1 MMKSIAITGTGII
14 CAIGNDKEQML
25 DALLRRRTGIGT
37 MRYLHSV
44 HRELPVGEVKLS
56 NDDLKTALGMDVS
69 KEVSRTELL
78 GISALRQAVH
88 EADVHR
94 AAGRRVVLVN
104 GTTVGG
110 MDITEQHYSELRAH
124 ADDHLPQEVL
134 ECLRHHDCGSTTA
147 GMAHYFDCF
156 DDYTTLSTACSS
168 AANAIILGAQ
178 LLDMR
183 LADVVVA
190 GGTESLSAFHLNG
203 FNSLMILDHEPCRP
217 FDRQRAG
224 LNLGEGAAYLVME
237 RADDVRVSQRKVY
250 GFLSGWGNA
259 CDAYHQ
265 TASSPDGEGA
275 YQAMRQALEMAA
287 LKPSDIQYV
296 NAHGT
301 GTPDNDRSESVAL
314 RRLFG
319 EALPPVSSTKSF
331 TGHTTSASGSIEA
344 VICLLAMHHHFLP
357 ANLGW
362 HEAMDDG
369 IVPTLGNDN
378 ARPVHVLSNAFGF
391 GGNDSALLFS
401 LKENVSV
408 HSEAEPVVRWSA
420 TESARTVNSLMAEAG
435 SQAASSKDER
445 GEGKSLAAVGGIRL
459 LSSVDIHDEAD
470 LPRLRNYVKP
480 MEMRRMGKII
490 KSALLSSYEA
500 LSEAGIDSPDA
511 IVTATAWGCL
521 DSSLNLLDELVDNGE
536 EMIKPTYFMQS
547 THNTIGS
554 AVAIK
559 LKDHGYNVTI
569 TQQGDSLRWAIL
581 QAVMLLK
588 SGRCRTVLVGCHDET
603 PPLAQK
609 LLSQIG
615 KGTPR
620 PSIHSLTM
628 LLSCGESSL

>member
-511 IVTATAWGCL
+511 IVTAMAWGCL

-615 KGTPR
+615 TGTPR
-620 PSIHSLTM
+620 PSVHSLTM

>member
-1 MMKSIAITGTGII
+1 MKSIAITGTGII

-362 HEAMDDG
+362 HVAMDDG

-420 TESARTVNSLMAEAG
+420 TESARTVNSLMAEAV

>member
-615 KGTPR
+615 TGTPR
-620 PSIHSLTM
+620 PSVHSLTM

>member
-237 RADDVRVSQRKVY
+237 RADDVRISQRKVY

-265 TASSPDGEGA
+265 TASSSDGEGA

-344 VICLLAMHHHFLP
+344 VICLLTMHHHFLP

-420 TESARTVNSLMAEAG
+420 TESARTVNSLMAEAV
-435 SQAASSKDER
+435 SQAASSQDER

-521 DSSLNLLDELVDNGE
+521 DSSLNVLDELVDNGE

-569 TQQGDSLRWAIL
+569 TQQGDSLCWAIL

>member
-511 IVTATAWGCL
+511 IVTAMAWGCL

-536 EMIKPTYFMQS
+536 EMIKPTYFMQR

-615 KGTPR
+615 TGTPR
-620 PSIHSLTM
+620 PSVHSLTM

>member
-362 HEAMDDG
+362 HVAMDDG

-420 TESARTVNSLMAEAG
+420 TESARTVNSLMAEAV

>member
-237 RADDVRVSQRKVY
+237 RADDVRISQRKVY

-362 HEAMDDG
+362 HVAMDDG

-420 TESARTVNSLMAEAG
+420 TESARTVNSLMAEAV

-480 MEMRRMGKII
+480 MEMRRMGKIT

-615 KGTPR
+615 TGTPR
-620 PSIHSLTM
+620 PSVHSLTM

>member
-1 MMKSIAITGTGII
+1 MKSIAITGTGII

-420 TESARTVNSLMAEAG
+420 TESARTVNSLMAEAV
-435 SQAASSKDER
+435 SQAASSQDER

-521 DSSLNLLDELVDNGE
+521 DSSLNVLDELVDNGE

>member
-1 MMKSIAITGTGII
+1 MKSIAITGTGII

-362 HEAMDDG
+362 HVAMDDG

-420 TESARTVNSLMAEAG
+420 TESARTVNSLMAEAV

-521 DSSLNLLDELVDNGE
+521 DSSLNVLDELVDNGE

>member
-1 MMKSIAITGTGII
+1 MKSIAITGTGII

-362 HEAMDDG
+362 HVAMDDG

-420 TESARTVNSLMAEAG
+420 TESARTVNSLMAEAV

-615 KGTPR
+615 TGTPR
-620 PSIHSLTM
+620 PSVHSLTM

>member
-237 RADDVRVSQRKVY
+237 RADDVRISQRKVY

-362 HEAMDDG
+362 HVAMDDG

-420 TESARTVNSLMAEAG
+420 TESARTVNSLMAEAV

-490 KSALLSSYEA
+490 KSALLSSYKA

-511 IVTATAWGCL
+511 IITATAWGCL

-615 KGTPR
+615 TGTPR
-620 PSIHSLTM
+620 PSVHSLTM

>member
-1 MMKSIAITGTGII
+1 MKSIAITGTGII

-344 VICLLAMHHHFLP
+344 VICLLTMHHHFLP

-362 HEAMDDG
+362 HVAMDDG

-420 TESARTVNSLMAEAG
+420 TESARTVNSLMAEAV

-521 DSSLNLLDELVDNGE
+521 DSSLNVLDELVDNGE

>member
-1 MMKSIAITGTGII
+1 MKSIAITGTGII

-344 VICLLAMHHHFLP
+344 VICLLTMHHHFLP

-420 TESARTVNSLMAEAG
+420 TESARTVNSLMAEAV
-435 SQAASSKDER
+435 SQAASSQDER

-521 DSSLNLLDELVDNGE
+521 DSSLNVLDELVDNGE

>member
-1 MMKSIAITGTGII
+1 MKSIAITGTGII
-14 CAIGNDKEQML
+14 CAIGNDKEEVL
-25 DALLRRRTGIGT
+25 DALLRRQTGIGT
-37 MRYLHSV
+37 MRYLRSTH
-44 HRELPVGEVKLS
+44 HELPVGEVKLS
-56 NDDLKTALGMDVS
+56 NDDLKTALS
-69 KEVSRTELL
+69 IEASTEVSRTELL
-78 GISALRQAVH
+78 GVAALRQAVR
-88 EADVHR
+88 EASISR
-94 AAGRRVVLVN
+94 AEGRRVVLVN

-110 MDITEQHYSELRAH
+110 MDITEQHYADLRAH
-124 ADDHLPQEVL
+124 ADEHLPQETL
-134 ECLRHHDCGSTTA
+134 ECLRHHDCGSSTA
-147 GMAHYFDCF
+147 GIAHYFDCF

-178 LLDMR
+178 LLDMG

-217 FDRQRAG
+217 FDRHRAG

-237 RADDVRVSQRKVY
+237 RAQDAHAHRHDVY
-250 GFLSGWGNA
+250 GYLNGWGNA

-265 TASSPDGEGA
+265 TASSPEGEGA
-275 YQAMRQALEMAA
+275 YLAMRQALSMAA
-287 LKPSDIQYV
+287 LKPDDIQYV

-319 EALPPVSSTKSF
+319 DALPPVSSTKSF

-369 IVPTLGNDN
+369 VVPTMGDNDAQVVN
-378 ARPVHVLSNAFGF
+378 VLSNAFGF

-401 LKENVSV
+401 LREKESM
-408 HSEAEPVVRWSA
+408 SDDEAALRLSA
-420 TESARTVNSLMAEAG
+420 SQGTRICDALMAEAIRR
-435 SQAASSKDER
+435 AASSEDNGV
-445 GEGKSLAAVGGIRL
+445 GEQRPVTVDGIHL
-459 LSSVDIHDEAD
+459 LSSVDIQDETA
-470 LPRLRNYVKP
+470 LPRLKNYIKP
-480 MEMRRMGKII
+480 MEMRRMGKIV

-500 LSEAGIDSPDA
+500 LHEAGIEQPDA

-521 DSSLNLLDELVDNGE
+521 DSSLHLLDELVDNGE
-536 EMIKPTYFMQS
+536 EMVKPTYFMQS

-554 AVAIK
+554 AVAIR
-559 LKDHGYNVTI
+559 LKDHGYNVTV

-603 PPLAQK
+603 PLLMQK
-609 LLSQIG
+609 LFRQIG
-615 KGTPR
+615 GSDPK
-620 PSIHSLTM
+620 PSIHSLAM
-628 LLSCGESSL
+628 LLSCGESSH

>member
-1 MMKSIAITGTGII
+1 MKSIAITGTGII

-56 NDDLKTALGMDVS
+56 NDDLKTALGIDVS

-420 TESARTVNSLMAEAG
+420 TESARTVNSLMAEAV

-445 GEGKSLAAVGGIRL
+445 GEGKSPAAVGGIRL

-521 DSSLNLLDELVDNGE
+521 DSSLNVLDELVDNGE

-620 PSIHSLTM
+620 PSVHSLTM